1 MTVEIGTEVVFPFN
15 SFRHKEDEIL
25 LGKLQAAMESQE
37 RIFIVN
43 QVRAKEASGC
53 KSECNKHRIR

>member
-1 MTVEIGTEVVFPFN
+1 MIVEIGTEAVFPFN

-37 RIFIVN
+37 RIFIDN
-43 QVRAKEASGC
+43 QVRAKEASAC
-53 KSECNKHRIR
+53 KSE